1 MATIVTRSG
10 KGSSLTHTEVDANF
24 TNLNADKLEL
34 AGGTMSGDLAFGD
47 SDKAIFGEGSDL
59 QIYHDGTHSY
69 VSDQGTGSLFFR
81 SGSNIYVQNAG
92 GTANYF
98 KGTDGGASELFYNGS
113 EKLATTSTGV
123 DVTGTITSDG
133 LTVDGNVDVTGTVD
147 GRDVATDGTK
157 LDGIE
162 AGATADQTAA
172 QLLTAIKTVDGVGSG
187 LDADLLDGL
196 SEATFMRRSA
206 NSQLDMNNNDI
217 VGVDQIIHE
226 GDTNTY
232 IQFHAADQW
241 RVVTGGAER
250 LEVHNSRI
258 TSTEPVYAPSFHG
271 NGSALTGVVSTTAG
285 AVGTYGFFFSYVA
298 VLNPGTSVGGG
309 SLKYGSVSGTND
321 QNNSGHSVTNA
332 GNTAPSGTWRC
343 MGQKL
348 SGYYTYPVT
357 LFVRIS

>member
-1 MATIVTRSG
+1 LV
-10 KGSSLTHTEVDANF
+10 
-24 TNLNADKLEL
+24 
-34 AGGTMSGDLAFGD
+34 
-47 SDKAIFGEGSDL
+47 L
-59 QIYHDGTHSY
+59 QGTHMYLKSTADEY
-69 VSDQGTGSLFFR
+69 YLKNTADGSVEV
-81 SGSNIYVQNAG
+81 YH
-92 GTANYF
+92 
-98 KGTDGGASELFYNGS
+98 NGS
-113 EKLATTSTGV
+113 RKLATTSTGV
-123 DVTGTITSDG
+123 DVTGVLSSDG

-147 GRDVATDGTK
+147 GRDVAADGTK

>member
-47 SDKAIFGEGSDL
+47 NDKAIFGAASDL
-59 QIYHDGTHSY
+59 SIYHDGSNSY
-69 VSDQGTGSLFFR
+69 IKEAGQGALVLQGTHMYLKSTADEYYLKNTADGSVEV
-81 SGSNIYVQNAG
+81 YH
-92 GTANYF
+92 
-98 KGTDGGASELFYNGS
+98 NGS
-113 EKLATTSTGV
+113 RKLATTSTGV
-123 DVTGTITSDG
+123 DVTGVLSSDG

-147 GRDVATDGTK
+147 GRDVAADGTK

-172 QLLTAIKTVDGVGSG
+172 QLLTAIKTVDGVCSG